1 MNAAL
6 ERASAQ
12 LHDIRAVVDTNSRQI
27 AGMLA
32 LPRRESLV
40 RLPSPRGVVCAT
52 RDKKLTR
59 GYIRGAVANRRDLS
73 TTVSVAHTV
82 SRLSW

>member
-1 MNAAL
+1 VECARAAKSQGLISFFAINAAL

-52 RDKKLTR
+52 RDEKT
-59 GYIRGAVANRRDLS
+59 
-73 TTVSVAHTV
+73 H
-82 SRLSW
+82 SRL